1 MKPNIIRKF
10 NIIILSGL
18 FLFSGT
24 GFSFAQFSMGGDEE
38 LTMPTL
44 DDILGDVEE
53 RYAMDPNALRR
64 SRHKEIAPAAEIFFD
79 STSPKEGEK
88 VTATA
93 LPTNFKNSNEN
104 LYYTWFIIH
113 KDGTSDIEKAKREA
127 MGIVARGSF
136 DPELFGIDY
145 NKDGGDD
152 DGFYAPVGGSDGV
165 GAQEGGGDT
174 LGDYENDHFLDPAS
188 KEVVD
193 SGKITRCYRHNFG
206 GVSYYGDSKNVGSTE
221 GFSGKDMIV
230 RCSHK
235 FPKAEKGSEL
245 IINYENGESKKF
257 TCSDNHRIGNG
268 KFEKNEE
275 ACWRLNPKNPDT
287 DGDGIN
293 DEADVAGLAQTQ
305 FTWTYQDGDRVGV
318 IIEGTSNIPINED
331 NTTGTPEDEG
341 DERGM
346 KFALDD
352 IGGDG
357 GELMDEFLDGH
368 EEDTSGLTSYHKIT
382 WAGLGICSNK
392 EKDVLKNDD
401 CDGSEDYGL
410 TFLKLKDVY
419 EKGGDL
425 LAADLI
431 KNPENPQFD
440 VLQEEYSDFV
450 NITAGI
456 KDKEINKN
464 FVYFDWEIYKCTEE
478 DSGCFDLNAKMER
491 ITSDCGEAETLGD
504 CAEYDDEKA
513 IESNSYA
520 EGIGQDKITFRP
532 LANLMEQEKE
542 YFKIILKTKEYK
554 SSEEYSLSDI
564 TFSVVKNNAKIQFF
578 KLNKQVDGKL
588 GFNEDEDEI
597 CTKGIYKD
605 VCPVY
610 PFQIIA
616 VRSSFS
622 GTEDDEAE
630 GHVWQINRSSLN
642 PPLKCSEYFGNFEDK
657 NGKERAICERED
669 LAIFPVIGGDLSLSS
684 ITANIKKGSSNNLIS
699 ERIYSIN
706 QPLAKIISTDL
717 ETAWPFVKH
726 DSSESDRVFQAESG
740 SAVSFKAN
748 IIPDYLELEDVKL
761 TWLYNGEEVD
771 EKFIEKNEGL
781 EVGLEENV
789 ISFKTLEDIPSSISI
804 TARVEKVF
812 YADDIRLLSEGWNIL
827 STTNLSKD
835 STITV
840 KRWVSDEEKVEEE
853 SASLKLFLASTIRN
867 IPEHLLF
874 VMRLAIILILVLTVV
889 FGASYLLE
897 RKEGK

>member
-24 GFSFAQFSMGGDEE
+24 GFSFAQFSVGGDEE

-64 SRHKEIAPAAEIFFD
+64 SRHKEIAPAVEIFFD

-104 LYYTWFIIH
+104 LYYTWFILH
-113 KDGTSDIEKAKREA
+113 EKGTDIEEAKREA

-145 NKDGGDD
+145 IKDGGDD
-152 DGFYAPVGGSDGV
+152 DGFRAPIGGGDGV
-165 GAQEGGGDT
+165 GAQEAGGDT

-188 KEVVD
+188 KEVVN

-206 GVSYYGDSKNVGSTE
+206 GVSDGDSGDVGLTE

-235 FPKAEKGSEL
+235 FPKAENVSDL
-245 IINYENGESKKF
+245 TINYENGGSKTFICNDGHK
-257 TCSDNHRIGNG
+257 IGDG
-268 KFEKNEE
+268 EFGRNEE

-305 FTWTYQDGDRVGV
+305 FTWTYQEGDRVGV
-318 IIEGTSNIPINED
+318 VIEGTSNIPINED

-346 KFALDD
+346 KFTLND
-352 IGGDG
+352 IGGDD
-357 GELMDEFLDGH
+357 GELMDEFIDGH
-368 EEDTSGLTSYHKIT
+368 EEDTSGLTSYHKIV
-382 WAGLGICSNK
+382 WAGLGICSRK
-392 EKDVLKNDD
+392 EKGDLEDDD
-401 CDGSEDYGL
+401 CDDSEDYGL

-440 VLQEEYSDFV
+440 VLQEEYSDLV

-464 FVYFDWEIYKCTEE
+464 FVYFDWEIYKCMEE
-478 DSGCFDLNAKMER
+478 DNSCFDLNAKMER
-491 ITSDCGEAETLGD
+491 ITSGCGEAETLGD

-513 IESNSYA
+513 LESNSYA

-532 LANLMEQEKE
+532 LANLMEQERE

-564 TFSVVKNNAKIQFF
+564 IFSVVKNNAKIQFF

-588 GFNEDEDEI
+588 GFSEAEDEI

-610 PFQIIA
+610 PFQVIA
-616 VRSSFS
+616 VKSSFS
-622 GTEDDEAE
+622 ETEDDEVE
-630 GHVWQINRSSLN
+630 GHVWQINRFSLN
-642 PPLKCSEYFGNFEDK
+642 PPLKCSEYFGNFEDE

-684 ITANIKKGSSNNLIS
+684 ITANIKKGNSSNLIS

-726 DSSESDRVFQAESG
+726 DSSESDKVFQAEAG
-740 SAVSFKAN
+740 STVFFKAK
-748 IIPDYLELEDVKL
+748 IIPDYLDLEDVKL

-771 EKFIEKNEGL
+771 EKFIEKNEEL
-781 EVGLEENV
+781 ELE
-789 ISFKTLEDIPSSISI
+789 LEDNIISLKMSENFSSSISI
-804 TARVEKVF
+804 TSRIEKNF
-812 YADDIRLLSEGWNIL
+812 NIDDIQLLSEGWNIL

-835 STITV
+835 STVTV

-874 VMRLAIILILVLTVV
+874 VMRLAIILILILTVV
-889 FGASYLLE
+889 FGFSYLLE